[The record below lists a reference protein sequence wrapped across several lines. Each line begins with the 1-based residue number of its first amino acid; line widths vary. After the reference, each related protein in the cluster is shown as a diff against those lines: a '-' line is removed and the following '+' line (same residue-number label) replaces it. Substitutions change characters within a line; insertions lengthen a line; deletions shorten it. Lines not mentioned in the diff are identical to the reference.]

1 MSDKDRNTNKGAG
14 GFGFVDFL
22 VRLAAA
28 LVLVLVTYNPTG
40 WSYIHWL
47 KNAFSG
53 DGLGPV
59 HFLAGA
65 VLIAGWTIFFVATRR
80 SLGDLGLVIVA
91 AILAT
96 LVWLLVDMGWLG
108 FNSVTSISWVIL
120 VCLSVIL
127 AVGLSWSHIWRRL
140 SGQFEVDQVS
150 D

>member
-1 MSDKDRNTNKGAG
+1 M
-14 GFGFVDFL
+14 
-22 VRLAAA
+22 
-28 LVLVLVTYNPTG
+28 
-40 WSYIHWL
+40 
-47 KNAFSG
+47 
-53 DGLGPV
+53 